1 MQLWS
6 EFIDTVIFF
15 ELCLW
20 LDTNVKGD
28 IDMAFLNE
36 NEWIRLN
43 EIAYN
48 ISFIYTVEEMQ
59 HEILNRWLPFLISY
73 DSAIFARI
81 STAEN
86 GSYQFQA
93 PAAFH
98 LPQQAVDVWMQE
110 SLNSDAFRWAL
121 YTCKGGAFRES
132 MASSDEQVN
141 SSGIYQNFYLPNHL
155 AYSVGLSISFREEP
169 VGLLKLYRQAD
180 KPPFSERDMF
190 VLEQLHKHFAYRL
203 VYEAKKGDTRYF
215 YAKGYHEKLCSQ
227 YGLTSREGEMLDL
240 AVHGLSNEDIAQKM
254 NISIHTVKKHF
265 HSIYTKMNVR
275 NRIQMI
281 QSLPVSTNK
290 IDFDAL

>member
-1 MQLWS
+1 
-6 EFIDTVIFF
+6 
-15 ELCLW
+15 
-20 LDTNVKGD
+20 
-28 IDMAFLNE
+28 MAFLNE

-81 STAEN
+81 SIAEN

-93 PAAFH
+93 PAAFQ

-141 SSGIYQNFYLPNHL
+141 SSGIYRNFYLPNRL

-180 KPPFSERDMF
+180 KSPFSERDMF

-275 NRIQMI
+275 NRVQMI

>member
-1 MQLWS
+1 
-6 EFIDTVIFF
+6 
-15 ELCLW
+15 
-20 LDTNVKGD
+20 
-28 IDMAFLNE
+28 MAFLNE

-121 YTCKGGAFRES
+121 YTCEGGAFRES

-141 SSGIYQNFYLPNHL
+141 SSGIYQNFYLPNRL

-180 KPPFSERDMF
+180 KPPFSERDI
-190 VLEQLHKHFAYRL
+190 VVIGAVAQA
-203 VYEAKKGDTRYF
+203 
-215 YAKGYHEKLCSQ
+215 LC
-227 YGLTSREGEMLDL
+227 
-240 AVHGLSNEDIAQKM
+240 IPF
-254 NISIHTVKKHF
+254 SI
-265 HSIYTKMNVR
+265 
-275 NRIQMI
+275 
-281 QSLPVSTNK
+281 
-290 IDFDAL
+290 

>member
-1 MQLWS
+1 
-6 EFIDTVIFF
+6 
-15 ELCLW
+15 
-20 LDTNVKGD
+20 
-28 IDMAFLNE
+28 MAFLNE
-36 NEWIRLN
+36 NEWILLN

-59 HEILNRWLPFLISY
+59 QEMLNRWLPFLIPY
-73 DSAIFARI
+73 DAAIFARI
-81 STAEN
+81 STTEDGA
-86 GSYQFQA
+86 YQFQT
-93 PAAFH
+93 PAAFQ
-98 LPQQAVDVWMQE
+98 LSQQAVNAWVQE
-110 SLNSDAFRWAL
+110 SLNSDAFRWVL

-132 MASSDEQVN
+132 MSVREEQIKN
-141 SSGIYQNFYLPNHL
+141 QGIYQNFYLPNHL
-155 AYSVGLSISFREEP
+155 THSVGLSICFLEEP
-169 VGLLKLYRQAD
+169 VGLLRLYREAD

-215 YAKGYHEKLCSQ
+215 FAKGYHEKLCRQ

-275 NRIQMI
+275 NRVQML
-281 QSLPVSTNK
+281 QSLPMSTNK

>member
-1 MQLWS
+1 
-6 EFIDTVIFF
+6 
-15 ELCLW
+15 
-20 LDTNVKGD
+20 
-28 IDMAFLNE
+28 MAFLNE
-36 NEWIRLN
+36 NEWILLN

-59 HEILNRWLPFLISY
+59 QEMLNRWLPFLIPY
-73 DSAIFARI
+73 DAAIFARI
-81 STAEN
+81 STTEDGA
-86 GSYQFQA
+86 YQFQT

-98 LPQQAVDVWMQE
+98 
-110 SLNSDAFRWAL
+110 
-121 YTCKGGAFRES
+121 
-132 MASSDEQVN
+132 
-141 SSGIYQNFYLPNHL
+141 QNFYLPNHL
-155 AYSVGLSISFREEP
+155 THSVGLSICFREEP
-169 VGLLKLYRQAD
+169 VGLLRLYREAD

-215 YAKGYHEKLCSQ
+215 FAKGYHEKLCRQ

-275 NRIQMI
+275 NRVQML
-281 QSLPVSTNK
+281 QSLPMSTNK

>member
-1 MQLWS
+1 
-6 EFIDTVIFF
+6 
-15 ELCLW
+15 
-20 LDTNVKGD
+20 
-28 IDMAFLNE
+28 MAFLNE

-81 STAEN
+81 SIAEN

-98 LPQQAVDVWMQE
+98 LPQQAVDIWMQE

-121 YTCKGGAFRES
+121 YTYR
-132 MASSDEQVN
+132 
-141 SSGIYQNFYLPNHL
+141 NFYLPNRL

-275 NRIQMI
+275 NRVQMI

>member
-1 MQLWS
+1 
-6 EFIDTVIFF
+6 
-15 ELCLW
+15 
-20 LDTNVKGD
+20 
-28 IDMAFLNE
+28 MAFLNE

-81 STAEN
+81 SIAEN

-93 PAAFH
+93 PAAFQ

-141 SSGIYQNFYLPNHL
+141 SSGIYRNFYLPNRL

-203 VYEAKKGDTRYF
+203 VYEA
-215 YAKGYHEKLCSQ
+215 
-227 YGLTSREGEMLDL
+227 EMLDL

-275 NRIQMI
+275 NRVQMI

>member
-1 MQLWS
+1 
-6 EFIDTVIFF
+6 
-15 ELCLW
+15 
-20 LDTNVKGD
+20 
-28 IDMAFLNE
+28 
-36 NEWIRLN
+36 
-43 EIAYN
+43 
-48 ISFIYTVEEMQ
+48 
-59 HEILNRWLPFLISY
+59 
-73 DSAIFARI
+73 
-81 STAEN
+81 
-86 GSYQFQA
+86 
-93 PAAFH
+93 
-98 LPQQAVDVWMQE
+98 MQE

-141 SSGIYQNFYLPNHL
+141 SSGIYQNFYLPNRL